1 MSSRRAFSA
10 ASSVFSSTNL
20 AASDT
25 VVLRDLRRGVNAR
38 GDFRGMGLSVPRP
51 PAKLARGEL
60 KLAARVASVAAGLDG
75 QAKRRAD
82 YKKTL
87 PVKPMRGGL
96 LQYIKKNAWEKDD

>member
-1 MSSRRAFSA
+1 MFRRAFSS
-10 ASSVFSSTNL
+10 ASSVFSSAGL
-20 AASDT
+20 SSSEP
-25 VVLRDLRRGVNAR
+25 VILRDLRRGVNGR

-60 KLAARVASVAAGLDG
+60 KLTARMASVAAGLDG

-96 LQYIKKNAWEKDD
+96 LQYIKKNAWEKD